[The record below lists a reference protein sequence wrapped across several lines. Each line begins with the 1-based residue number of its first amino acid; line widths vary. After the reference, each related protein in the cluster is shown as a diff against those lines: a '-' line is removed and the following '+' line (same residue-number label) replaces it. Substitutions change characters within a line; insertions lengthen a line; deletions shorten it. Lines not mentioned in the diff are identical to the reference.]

1 MSGLARWNAWLLA
14 PAPGSRMQAQLG
26 RSYLG
31 LRRFFANPTTAL
43 GVALVLVV
51 IALAILAPLIAPQD
65 PLAQNLPARLEP
77 PSAAHWLGTDELGRD
92 LWSRIAYGA
101 RPTLLIVALVA
112 IIVGPLGL
120 AVGIIAGF
128 VGGLL
133 DRVLMRLTDMFM
145 AFPQLV
151 LALALAA
158 ALGAG
163 LTNAVI
169 AIAMTSWPPY
179 ARLARS
185 ETLVLRHTDFIAA
198 IRIQGASR
206 ARILLR
212 HVLPLCLPSMLIRLS
227 LDMAGIILIAASLGF
242 LGLGTQPPRPEWGA
256 MVASGRDMIID
267 QWWVST
273 LPGFAILI
281 TSLGLNLIGD
291 GLRDLLDPR
300 RMQMTPLVTVEDL
313 HVTFRTPR
321 GAVEAVRGI
330 SWTMGREKLG
340 VVGESGSG
348 KSVSA
353 RALLGLVRPPGEV
366 RAARLALDG
375 TDLRNLS
382 PRQWADIRGSR
393 ATMVMQDPRFSLNPV
408 MPVGQQIAEALRAHR
423 RVSRQEAR
431 QRTLDILHAVHIR
444 DPARVFTA
452 YPHEVSGGMGQR
464 VMIAMMLIAEPEL
477 LIADEPTSALDR
489 SVGEQVLAVMDELA
503 QRRGMGL
510 ILISHD
516 LDLVARFCDRV
527 LIMYRGRIVETLA
540 AAELA
545 NARHPYTQA
554 LLACRPRLGVRRAA
568 LPVID
573 RAAVDALTPA

>member
-1 MSGLARWNAWLLA
+1 
-14 PAPGSRMQAQLG
+14 
-26 RSYLG
+26 
-31 LRRFFANPTTAL
+31 
-43 GVALVLVV
+43 
-51 IALAILAPLIAPQD
+51 
-65 PLAQNLPARLEP
+65 
-77 PSAAHWLGTDELGRD
+77 
-92 LWSRIAYGA
+92 
-101 RPTLLIVALVA
+101 
-112 IIVGPLGL
+112 
-120 AVGIIAGF
+120 
-128 VGGLL
+128 
-133 DRVLMRLTDMFM
+133 
-145 AFPQLV
+145 
-151 LALALAA
+151 
-158 ALGAG
+158 
-163 LTNAVI
+163 
-169 AIAMTSWPPY
+169 
-179 ARLARS
+179 
-185 ETLVLRHTDFIAA
+185 
-198 IRIQGASR
+198 
-206 ARILLR
+206 
-212 HVLPLCLPSMLIRLS
+212 ML
-227 LDMAGIILIAASLGF
+227 
-242 LGLGTQPPRPEWGA
+242 
-256 MVASGRDMIID
+256 
-267 QWWVST
+267 
-273 LPGFAILI
+273 
-281 TSLGLNLIGD
+281 
-291 GLRDLLDPR
+291 
-300 RMQMTPLVTVEDL
+300 MTPLVAVEDL

-330 SWTMGREKLG
+330 SWTMEHEKLG

-408 MPVGQQIAEALRAHR
+408 IPVGWQIAEALRAHR

-444 DPARVFTA
+444 DPARVFAA
-452 YPHEVSGGMGQR
+452 YPHEISGGMGQR
-464 VMIAMMLIAEPEL
+464 MMIAMMLIAEPEL

-489 SVGEQVLAVMDELA
+489 SVGEQVLAVIDELV

-545 NARHPYTQA
+545 HARHPYTQA